1 MDLLQK
7 GSKSAFEEI
16 YTRYSKNLLAFIY
29 RMVNG
34 DRTAAQDILHDVFL
48 KLIENPKSFDTTKKF
63 KPWLY
68 TVAANA
74 SRKFHR
80 KPITV
85 DIAETNKNR
94 IGKTHQPN
102 LADKRAFDN
111 SLHKSLCK
119 LSNEHKEVFILK
131 HQQHLSILE
140 IAQTLNIPEGT
151 VKSRLFTATKK
162 LAKSLKQYNPREAI

>member
-7 GSKSAFEEI
+7 GSKGAFEEI
-16 YTRYSKNLLAFIY
+16 YTRYSKTLLAFIY

-34 DRTAAQDILHDVFL
+34 DRTVSQDILHDVFL

-80 KPITV
+80 KPMTV
-85 DIAETNKNR
+85 EIGNDNNT

-102 LADKRAFDN
+102 LAAKKEFDN

-131 HQQHLSILE
+131 HQQHLSTKE

-151 VKSRLFTATKK
+151 VKSRLFTATRK

>member
-16 YTRYSKNLLAFIY
+16 YKRYSKTLLAFIY

-48 KLIENPKSFDTTKKF
+48 KLIESPNSFDTTKKF
-63 KPWLY
+63 KSWIY

-74 SRKFHR
+74 SRKSHR
-80 KPITV
+80 KPKTIEI
-85 DIAETNKNR
+85 DDNNKNS
-94 IGKTHQPN
+94 IGRTHQPN
-102 LADKRAFDN
+102 LADKKEFDK

-119 LSNEHKEVFILK
+119 LSDEHKEVFMLK
-131 HQQHLSILE
+131 HQQHLSTKE
-140 IAQTLNIPEGT
+140 ISQTLNIPEGT

-162 LAKSLKQYNPREAI
+162 MAKNLKQYNPREAI